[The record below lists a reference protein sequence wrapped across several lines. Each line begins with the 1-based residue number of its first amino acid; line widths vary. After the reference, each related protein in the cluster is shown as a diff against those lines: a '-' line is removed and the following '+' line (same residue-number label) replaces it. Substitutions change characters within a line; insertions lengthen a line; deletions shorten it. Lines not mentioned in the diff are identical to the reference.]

1 MQQRRMG
8 IASCED
14 QNHAAEFHVNNL
26 PRHADTPLFQLQS
39 KSSVSFRRK
48 KQRQLAAAQLRHAC
62 CDVLPAAQV
71 PIIVDGITCQTAL
84 DSR

>member
-48 KQRQLAAAQLRHAC
+48 NN
-62 CDVLPAAQV
+62 
-71 PIIVDGITCQTAL
+71 
-84 DSR
+84 DSSPPLSSGMRVATFSPPHRCLSSLTG